1 MKPKTP
7 KTPGPVAVNTAA
19 AGATDGDVTP
29 KGKANARAKA
39 APARGP
45 QGGAMPK
52 PAAPKPAQ
60 RAGDRA
66 AATPAA
72 KPPLATVPDA
82 TDTPDTSAEAVAAG
96 KTGMAGALK
105 MKDLIDKV
113 AQATGGKKA
122 AVRDVVEATL
132 RILGDAL
139 SQGVMVNL
147 PPFGKAK
154 VSRMAEPGSGKP
166 MIIKLRRLP
175 ATQGTGGG
183 NPMQTLADPD
193 D

>member
-7 KTPGPVAVNTAA
+7 KTPGPVAVKAAA

-45 QGGAMPK
+45 QGAAMPK

-66 AATPAA
+66 GPTPAA
-72 KPPLATVPDA
+72 KPPLAMVPDA
-82 TDTPDTSAEAVAAG
+82 TDNPDTSAAG
-96 KTGMAGALK
+96 KTGMADALK
-105 MKDLIDKV
+105 MKDLIDQV

-139 SQGVMVNL
+139 SQGGMVNL

-154 VSRMAEPGSGKP
+154 VSRMAEAGSGKP
-166 MIIKLRRLP
+166 MIIKLRRMP